1 MSDMEILTN
10 KNLLIRVREILEAS
24 ENKKCENNE

>member
-1 MSDMEILTN
+1 MSDIEILTN

-24 ENKKCENNE
+24 ENKKSENNE